1 MWIISADTSSQTVR
15 MQLEMKKNS
24 MTFCR
29 IIGTFKIDKD
39 KSQFRRSSGQLV
51 CLLCGMSPVWIP
63 ASYLFSTHVGSMTDC
78 HAGHQGVSRFCTRG
92 ESEEWHVGK
101 KACKQGIHPSF
112 KIQGRSDFQNRGI
125 SGSSKFFLK
134 RINKDSQI
142 IQAYL
147 SERQRLWGFQ
157 QTLVLLQ
164 L

>member
-1 MWIISADTSSQTVR
+1 
-15 MQLEMKKNS
+15 
-24 MTFCR
+24 
-29 IIGTFKIDKD
+29 
-39 KSQFRRSSGQLV
+39 
-51 CLLCGMSPVWIP
+51 
-63 ASYLFSTHVGSMTDC
+63 MTDC

-112 KIQGRSDFQNRGI
+112 KIQGRHHQR
-125 SGSSKFFLK
+125 SKTGVSVAPPNFFLK